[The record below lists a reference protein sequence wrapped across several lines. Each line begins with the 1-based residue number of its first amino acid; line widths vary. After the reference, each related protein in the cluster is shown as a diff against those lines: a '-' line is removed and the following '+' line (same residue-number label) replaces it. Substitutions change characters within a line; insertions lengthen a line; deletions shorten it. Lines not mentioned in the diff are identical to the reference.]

1 MMKPKKPSHVDLGSG
16 VVALLGIRA
25 VARNC
30 EKFSR
35 LHLEV
40 SYKGNS
46 IILAYD
52 SREERDASY
61 VKLTAAM
68 RERGMLT
75 GATP

>member
-1 MMKPKKPSHVDLGSG
+1 MKPSHIDLGSG
-16 VVALLGIRA
+16 VVALLGIRV

-35 LHLEV
+35 VHLEI

-52 SREERDASY
+52 LTGQRDAAY
-61 VKLTAAM
+61 DKLIEAM
-68 RERGMLT
+68 RERGML
-75 GATP
+75 AE